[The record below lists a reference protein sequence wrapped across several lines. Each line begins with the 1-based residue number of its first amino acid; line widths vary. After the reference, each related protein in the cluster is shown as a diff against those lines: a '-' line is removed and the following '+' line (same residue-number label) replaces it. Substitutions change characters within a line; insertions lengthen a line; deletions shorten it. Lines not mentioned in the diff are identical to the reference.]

1 MIKQD
6 KEENKRIHT
15 NTTQR
20 NTKYTPQIYTY
31 RNHKIIENRD
41 DTIVHYTD
49 VRCVY
54 ALHIQ
59 LHSANLCDY

>member
-15 NTTQR
+15 NTPS
-20 NTKYTPQIYTY
+20 NTLHKYMY

-41 DTIVHYTD
+41 DTIVH
-49 VRCVY
+49 
-54 ALHIQ
+54 
-59 LHSANLCDY
+59 